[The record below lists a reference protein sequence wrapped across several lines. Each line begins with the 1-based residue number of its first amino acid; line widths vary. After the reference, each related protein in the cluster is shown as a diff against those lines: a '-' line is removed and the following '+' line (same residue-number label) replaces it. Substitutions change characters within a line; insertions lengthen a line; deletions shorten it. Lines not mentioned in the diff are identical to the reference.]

1 LWQYSSDNVLPYG
14 AFHTKL
20 TAEDIM
26 VRERIAVM
34 AETTIEEAVK
44 TMEERHLH
52 NFPVKKDGR
61 GADSVMRHDLLR
73 AWIGLGTSGRRLRRV
88 AFALGGG
95 VIETG
100 VLSAPSAR

>member
-1 LWQYSSDNVLPYG
+1 MIHLGRTVIPILWQYSSVNVLPYG

-61 GADSVMRHDLLR
+61 GSYSVTRHDSCESGLASALR
-73 AWIGLGTSGRRLRRV
+73 G
-88 AFALGGG
+88 
-95 VIETG
+95 ED
-100 VLSAPSAR
+100 